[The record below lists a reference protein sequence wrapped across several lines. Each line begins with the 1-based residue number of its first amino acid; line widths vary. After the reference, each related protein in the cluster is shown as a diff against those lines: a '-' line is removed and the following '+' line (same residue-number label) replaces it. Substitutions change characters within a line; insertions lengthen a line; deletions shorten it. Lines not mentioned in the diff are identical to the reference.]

1 VKGDPKWFVD
11 IGIDLKLFEI
21 FNSLP
26 RGLYLIKVCFSERI
40 ETKKERYL
48 DGDCAHSSNHVQLF
62 FFFFFESEFVFR
74 GMFNGVQRWLRR
86 LLRVM
91 LGCFT
96 SGNRGQRKLATCSEI
111 RICCMVV
118 VCKWQQG
125 RLRRRKKESSVPHP
139 SSHSARGLLQALVS
153 SRNQSSD
160 WTHSGVS
167 SSCGKLQG
175 RPLTVKCLRHAAVNR
190 GQEKSTCSMVWR
202 ASPHWQAICS
212 WVCCVKKC
220 RMYSAQAL
228 RPRPETRYHNKLLYV
243 RDRVVSSTTES
254 EVLNPAAK
262 GWFPNSGAIPP

>member
-1 VKGDPKWFVD
+1 M
-11 IGIDLKLFEI
+11 
-21 FNSLP
+21 
-26 RGLYLIKVCFSERI
+26 
-40 ETKKERYL
+40 
-48 DGDCAHSSNHVQLF
+48 SNF

-74 GMFNGVQRWLRR
+74 GMFNGVQRQLRR

-160 WTHSGVS
+160 WTHSGVL

-228 RPRPETRYHNKLLYV
+228 RPRPETRYHNKPLYHQLLSLKSLTQLPKAGFPIV
-243 RDRVVSSTTES
+243 GPFLPKDCSPPPSGDISNQDVVVIILNEFSRPVILRVSSYRRWGND
-254 EVLNPAAK
+254 V
-262 GWFPNSGAIPP
+262 W